1 MTSNT
6 EAERLGKEVGMVFE
20 ALPYWGVNPVEVND
34 AIGAE
39 TQEKGCEFATLL
51 NNLLDHVNGGLFTLH
66 QNLSD
71 HGAPKELI
79 QALGGKTD
87 EIQETRELL
96 EKIADF
102 YRWGRVL

>member
-6 EAERLGKEVGMVFE
+6 EAERLHKEVSEPRRNGH
-20 ALPYWGVNPVEVND
+20 WGTNPVEIND
-34 AIGAE
+34 EIGAE
-39 TQEKGCEFATLL
+39 TQQEGCEFASYI
-51 NNLLDHVNGGLFTLH
+51 NVLLDHVNGGLFTLR